1 MIYSSIDNEITV
13 ESRAIFKGENAL
25 PNTIGVIGYGALMKR
40 IQRKEIKRLKR
51 SAPGSFPQLQLNTIP
66 LGWRQM
72 LISEFGAPPKI
83 INQSL
88 FEKNYRE
95 NSEALIFFSNY
106 ILPDG
111 KYLPTEVASEYTNN
125 ASVLDAV
132 CKVYKEHYNQRKNL
146 KGGLVWLDKTTGEQ
160 MSVWKITS
168 RECNAYRSI
177 TPHTL
182 PENADRLR
190 LKVAEYKKEGYKC
203 LIHKSYGTT
212 SGARKVTDETVDL
225 LNAMFANKV
234 TKPTATEIARTYDGF
249 LAGYVEVINNETGE
263 CYSPSEFKKLST
275 ATITNYLAKWGNKSA
290 THAIRSGDRQD
301 YMVKFRPYHTLIQ
314 PKFANSII
322 SIDDRQP
329 PFEYDKNHNRVWFY
343 NAVDLGSEAITCW
356 VYGKDKKD
364 IIIDFYRQLIRNYTE
379 WGFNLP
385 AEVECES
392 SLNSSFKDTFL
403 KPGAMFQYVHIAPNN
418 ARAKRCENYWKQL
431 RYGPEKKRDGWIAR
445 PFALSEPNQK
455 SPARIPIIE
464 YNDIVAGC
472 LRDIENWNNSEHSK
486 IKGKT
491 RWEVFCETQNPD
503 VRPTNWRSFLPTLG
517 YKTETSVRAGI
528 IQFNNEKFILGN
540 DGLIATG
547 GELIRLMEQAEGRDI
562 DVYWI
567 DNSEGLVMK
576 GIVYLRGDDR
586 PICEAIPKPGSQR
599 ARIERT
605 PLDDANRALFSKYV
619 ASIDIYINNKKKSI
633 NPVLIVDNRPTT
645 LNNKFQITP
654 KRKVNA
660 GFEMNGWD
668 EPEVLP
674 TLPDDEFTAS
684 TGSATT
690 APDDYL
696 NSNEISL
703 NRSLKDR
710 F

>member
-40 IQRKEIKRLKR
+40 IQRREIKRLKR
-51 SAPGSFPQLQLNTIP
+51 SAPGSFPQLQLNTLP

-83 INQSL
+83 TTQSL

-111 KYLPTEVASEYTNN
+111 KYLPTEVATEYTNN

-168 RECNAYRSI
+168 RECNAYRLI

-234 TKPTATEIARTYDGF
+234 TKPTPTEIARTYDGF

-263 CYSPSEFKKLST
+263 CYNPAEFKKLST
-275 ATITNYLAKWGNKSA
+275 ATITNYLAKWTNKAA
-290 THAIRSGDRQD
+290 THAIRSGNRQTL
-301 YMVKFRPYHTLIQ
+301 MGKFRPYHTLVQ
-314 PKFANSII
+314 PKFASSII

-329 PFEYDKNHNRVWFY
+329 PFEYAPGKRVWFY
-343 NAVDLGSEAITCW
+343 CAVDLGSEAIVNW
-356 VYGKDKKD
+356 VYGKDKQG
-364 IIIDFYRQLIRNYTE
+364 IILDFYRQLVRNYNMF
-379 WGFNLP
+379 GFNLP
-385 AEVECES
+385 AELECES
-392 SLNSSFKDTFL
+392 SLNSSYKDTFL
-403 KPGAMFQYVHIAPNN
+403 REGAMFEYVRIEANN
-418 ARAKRCENYWKQL
+418 ARGKRCEAYWKQL
-431 RYGPEKKRDGWIAR
+431 RYGLEKKREGWIAR
-445 PFALSEPNQK
+445 PFALSEPNQI
-455 SPARIPIIE
+455 SPVPTKLIPYE
-464 YNDIVAGC
+464 EIVDNC
-472 LRDIENWNNSEHSK
+472 LRDIETWNNTEHSK

-503 VRPTNWRSFLPTLG
+503 VKPTNWRSFLPTLG
-517 YKTETSVRAGI
+517 YKTETSCRTGI
-528 IQFNNEKFILGN
+528 IRLNNAEFLLGR
-540 DGLIATG
+540 DGLISYS
-547 GELIRLMEQAEGRDI
+547 ENLIRLLDQIEGRDI
-562 DVYWI
+562 DVYWLD
-567 DNSEGLVMK
+567 DNEGKVMK

-586 PICEAIPKPGSQR
+586 PICEAIAKPGYNR
-599 ARIERT
+599 ARIEQT
-605 PLDDANRALFSKYV
+605 PEDEANRVSMSKYV
-619 ASIDIYINNKKKSI
+619 ASVDGYINNKKRSI
-633 NPVLIVDNRPTT
+633 DRVTIVDNRPTT

-654 KRKVNA
+654 KKAVNP
-660 GFEMNGWD
+660 GFETNDWD
-668 EPEVLP
+668 QAEPLAQLP
-674 TLPDDEFTAS
+674 TD
-684 TGSATT
+684 
-690 APDDYL
+690 DDYL
-696 NSNEISL
+696 NDIHTTFKRSL
-703 NRSLKDR
+703 NDR